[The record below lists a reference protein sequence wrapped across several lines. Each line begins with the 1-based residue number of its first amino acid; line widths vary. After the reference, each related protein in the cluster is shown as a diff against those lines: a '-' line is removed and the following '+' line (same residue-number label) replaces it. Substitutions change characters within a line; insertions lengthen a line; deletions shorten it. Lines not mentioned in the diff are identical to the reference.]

1 MVGPPSDGFQL
12 GAFFVSG
19 LFSAGHVAAS
29 GSRSAGAR
37 TGWSRSRTAAPV
49 SAILSPPGIEGGFAH
64 SGPDEQTTQEGRW
77 ERGPQRPF
85 EPARFD

>member
-19 LFSAGHVAAS
+19 FFSAGHVAAS

-37 TGWSRSRTAAPV
+37 TRLEPV
-49 SAILSPPGIEGGFAH
+49 ADGGACQGDSLSPRNRGGIRTSRPG
-64 SGPDEQTTQEGRW
+64 
-77 ERGPQRPF
+77 
-85 EPARFD
+85 